1 MISDFLSLLLFRCNK
16 SHQRFESFG
25 RLRWPPAAR
34 GQLKMIPKV
43 QKGPEND
50 KSVKSEQIRAT
61 LGRIAAKPR
70 SQQWSKFLEENHQK
84 LTFREG
90 LRALGPS

>member
-1 MISDFLSLLLFRCNK
+1 MIPGASRTPPRRSPTLPELPNAQNAAKLKQVHKFSKVCKSRQKSQKTNK

-43 QKGPEND
+43 EKGIEND
-50 KSVKSEQIRAT
+50 KSVKSEQI
-61 LGRIAAKPR
+61 
-70 SQQWSKFLEENHQK
+70 
-84 LTFREG
+84 
-90 LRALGPS
+90 